1 MLSRMD
7 TATELA
13 AARLARFLEEEPV
26 VWLSSVGPDGAPH
39 LVPTWFA
46 WDGEAL
52 TILSKPGA
60 RKVRNLEMEPRA
72 MLALGDAE
80 DDFDVGMFEAT
91 AEVLPEPTPLALPAG
106 FAAKYAERIA
116 SMGLTEAQFA
126 RTYSRVIRLRPR
138 RALGWHGRSTPRSI
152 MDAAAAIARVRQVS
166 MSEPWRA
173 TLRGLLG
180 EPMGRPSA
188 I

>member
-1 MLSRMD
+1 MD

-13 AARLARFLEEEPV
+13 AARLARFLEDKPV
-26 VWLSSVGPDGAPH
+26 VWLSTVCMDGAPH

-60 RKVRNLEMEPRA
+60 RKVRNLQEEPRA

-80 DDFDVGMFEAT
+80 DDFDVGMFDAT
-91 AEVLPEPTPLALPAG
+91 ARVLPEPTPPELPPG
-106 FAAKYAERIA
+106 YAAKYSERIA
-116 SMGLTEAQFA
+116 ELGLTEAQFA
-126 RTYSRVIRLRPR
+126 QTYSRVIRLRPR

-152 MDAAAAIARVRQVS
+152 MEAAAAVARVRHVS
-166 MSEPWRA
+166 MSPWRT

-180 EPMGRPSA
+180 EPMGRPLP